1 MLTPTGLLQTTI
13 TQVKKAEISMPSR
26 PIQIQFFYSI
36 NNDAADQITDYL
48 EIGRVPSSAY
58 IKAILENDLIGAV
71 EAANGDLVAINQI
84 GQIALYLKNE
94 APAPAWGSTF
104 NYNRWLVM
112 RQREM
117 RAPELD
123 VE

>member
-1 MLTPTGLLQTTI
+1 
-13 TQVKKAEISMPSR
+13 MPSR

-36 NNDAADQITDYL
+36 SDNAVT
-48 EIGRVPSSAY
+48 EIVDY
-58 IKAILENDLIGAV
+58 IKMGIPPSPYIRAIIENDLAGAID
-71 EAANGDLVAINQI
+71 AANGDLVAINQI

-94 APAPAWGSTF
+94 APSPSWGSTYD
-104 NYNRWLVM
+104 YNKWLMM